1 MRVRWGRA
9 SQSSWRRGGSV
20 VCYVHI
26 HHLSV
31 LDSMQVIHSFIH
43 SSIAFHSDIDISPSS
58 TRLGHHSL
66 CAPVL
71 NGKILLLFPPPPSR
85 HTTPSFPIP
94 AERLPLTSYPQAG
107 LLSTAAATAAL
118 PLFFSAPDAAFD
130 PGRDAPRPGETPP
143 VMRVSQGQAL
153 RLARSFQSSMRR
165 TVGRRES
172 ARSVVRQGLLCLL
185 LPLCLLCSPCSLLS
199 LRSTHGKSPSRLV
212 PRPTLPR
219 VAARGGTR
227 RY

>member
-1 MRVRWGRA
+1 MGPCESVFVAKRRFRCLLCAYPSSICARFDA
-9 SQSSWRRGGSV
+9 S
-20 VCYVHI
+20 
-26 HHLSV
+26 
-31 LDSMQVIHSFIH
+31 HSFIH
-43 SSIAFHSDIDISPSS
+43 PFIHCIPFGHRHKPELDS
-58 TRLGHHSL
+58 TR
-66 CAPVL
+66 APQLVRPRVERQDSPPL
-71 NGKILLLFPPPPSR
+71 SSPPPSR